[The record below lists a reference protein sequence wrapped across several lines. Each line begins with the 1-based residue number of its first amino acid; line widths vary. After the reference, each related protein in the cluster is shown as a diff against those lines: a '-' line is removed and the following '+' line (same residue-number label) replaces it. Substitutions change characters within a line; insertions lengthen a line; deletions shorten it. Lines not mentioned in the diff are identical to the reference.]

1 MYGEP
6 KIVSIDT
13 EKRKDWSFVLFAGA
27 YQGVAYSFTIRFELN
42 ELSFE
47 EEIND

>member
-13 EKRKDWSFVLFAGA
+13 EKKKRLELCPFAGA